1 MTTIALTGSTGQ
13 LGRLAL
19 PALQRR
25 LPEATIIALARD
37 PSRAGDLGVPVRQ
50 ADYARPE
57 TLGPALSGV
66 DLLILISSGDFN
78 DRTSQH
84 RNVIDAAKRAGV
96 GRILYTSIL
105 KGDSSPLVIAQDHV
119 ATEAAL
125 KASGIAHSI
134 LRNGWYTE
142 NYTGALGAA
151 LAHGAMI
158 GSAGDGRLSTA
169 TRADFAEAIAAVAA
183 DPGDGDHIY
192 ELAGDEAHSLAEIA
206 AEVARQ
212 SGAAV
217 VYNDLPAE
225 AYAGALQGFGL
236 PEGIAR
242 AIADADVQAS
252 RGALRDDSRTL
263 SMLIGRPTT
272 PLSAAVADALAGLKA

>member
-25 LPEATIIALARD
+25 LPDATIIALARD
-37 PSRAGDLGVPVRQ
+37 PSRAADLGVPVRQ
-50 ADYARPE
+50 ADYTRPD
-57 TLGPALSGV
+57 TLGPALAGV

-78 DRTSQH
+78 DRAAQH
-84 RNVIDAAKRAGV
+84 RNVIDAAGQAGV

-105 KGDSSPLVIAQDHV
+105 KGDASPLLIAQDHI

-158 GSAGDGRLSTA
+158 GSAGDGRLSIA

-183 DPGDGDHIY
+183 DPGDGNRTY
-192 ELAGDEAHSLAEIA
+192 ELAGDEAHSLAQIA

-212 SGAAV
+212 SGKAI

-225 AYAGALQGFGL
+225 AYADALRGFGL
-236 PEGIAR
+236 PEAIAR
-242 AIADADVQAS
+242 VIADADVQAS
-252 RGALRDDSRTL
+252 NGALRDDSRTL
-263 SMLIGRPTT
+263 STLIGRPTT
-272 PLSAAVADALAGLKA
+272 LLSTAVADALAALKG

>member
-25 LPEATIIALARD
+25 LPDATIIALARD
-37 PSRAGDLGVPVRQ
+37 PSRAADLGVQVRQ
-50 ADYARPE
+50 ADYTRPD
-57 TLGPALSGV
+57 TLGPALAGV

-78 DRTSQH
+78 DRAAQH
-84 RNVIDAAKRAGV
+84 RNVIDAAGQAGV

-105 KGDSSPLVIAQDHV
+105 KGDASPLLIAQDHI

-158 GSAGDGRLSTA
+158 GSAGDGRLSIA

-183 DPGDGDHIY
+183 DPGDGNRTY
-192 ELAGDEAHSLAEIA
+192 ELAGDEAHSLAQIA

-212 SGAAV
+212 SGKTV

-225 AYAGALQGFGL
+225 AYADALRGFGL
-236 PEGIAR
+236 PEAIAR
-242 AIADADVQAS
+242 VIADADVQAS
-252 RGALRDDSRTL
+252 NGALRDDSRTL
-263 SMLIGRPTT
+263 STLIGRPTT
-272 PLSAAVADALAGLKA
+272 PLSTAVADALAALKG